1 MIEMRRKCSKVLEN
15 VMQGIRFQE
24 NVIELFYF
32 DLVLKSKKY
41 LINHNQKVSHFRCSI
56 FEQTPDNEQS
66 KRKYR
71 SMGVC
76 LYKG

>member
-1 MIEMRRKCSKVLEN
+1 
-15 VMQGIRFQE
+15 MQGIRFQE

-56 FEQTPDNEQS
+56 SNKLPTMNKAKENIEVWEFAFTKDDS
-66 KRKYR
+66 MLKY
-71 SMGVC
+71 
-76 LYKG
+76 L

>member
-1 MIEMRRKCSKVLEN
+1 
-15 VMQGIRFQE
+15 MQGIRFQE

-56 FEQTPDNEQS
+56 FRS
-66 KRKYR
+66 KLPGQDKAKENIEVWEFAFTKDDSMLKY
-71 SMGVC
+71 
-76 LYKG
+76 L